1 MTKVAKKDT
10 NQTAKLWN
18 VQFLDDYALIT
29 ATSVP
34 GLDEDDAIQTGTI
47 SLRDYYGIDVSG
59 WLVNSVEESV

>member
-1 MTKVAKKDT
+1 MAKKLLT
-10 NQTAKLWN
+10 KTAKLWN

-34 GLDEDDAIQTGTI
+34 GLDEDDAIQTGI
-47 SLRDYYGIDVSG
+47 VSLRDYYGIDVSG

>member
-1 MTKVAKKDT
+1 MAKKLLT
-10 NQTAKLWN
+10 KTAKLWN

-34 GLDEDDAIQTGTI
+34 GLNEDDAIQTGI
-47 SLRDYYGIDVSG
+47 VSLRDYYGIDVSG

>member
-1 MTKVAKKDT
+1 MAKKLLT
-10 NQTAKLWN
+10 KTARLWN

-34 GLDEDDAIQTGTI
+34 GLDEDDAIQTGI
-47 SLRDYYGIDVSG
+47 VSLRDYYGIDVSG

>member
-1 MTKVAKKDT
+1 MAKKQLT
-10 NQTAKLWN
+10 KTARLWN
-18 VQFLDDYALIT
+18 VQFLDDYAIIT

-34 GLDEDDAIQTGTI
+34 GLDEDDAIITGTI